1 MTLGSVLVHP
11 EVERVTLAEIEPGVF
26 GATRTFGRWN
36 HQALD
41 SPKLRVVRND
51 GRNFLW
57 TTRERFDV
65 ITADPIHPWS
75 GGAAYLYTDEY
86 FRTVAARLAPG
97 GVACQWLAHLR
108 ADPGGPQ
115 ERRRHLLPQLPPRR
129 PGLTY
134 ADAELLGSDAP
145 FAFDRDRLS
154 APPGRAHRAGRS
166 RPGGD
171 GHRPTTSWPISWP
184 GRTRCAPSRGAVS

>member
-11 EVERVTLAEIEPGVF
+11 QVKRVTLAEIEPGVF

-97 GVACQWLAHLR
+97 GVACQWLPIYELTLEDLR
-108 ADPGGPQ
+108 SVVATFSRGVEEAGRARTD
-115 ERRRHLLPQLPPRR
+115 LI
-129 PGLTY
+129 
-134 ADAELLGSDAP
+134 
-145 FAFDRDRLS
+145 
-154 APPGRAHRAGRS
+154 PGRR
-166 RPGGD
+166 
-171 GHRPTTSWPISWP
+171 
-184 GRTRCAPSRGAVS
+184 